1 MVAIT
6 HSMLEKKSGMR
17 KKSSQKVGYAIFIE
31 ALKMAEKHEKP
42 CFTFFAF
49 LPPYFGVSG
58 SLVSR
63 MRKISMRSIDWY
75 RKFLISCLAARY
87 SAIFVFFIVKIEF
100 LKLNL
105 LPNRAVESFWDALWL
120 GIRPFF
126 YFCRK
131 SGKIQECRRGGW
143 VGISESEFHDHQ

>member
-1 MVAIT
+1 M
-6 HSMLEKKSGMR
+6 EY
-17 KKSSQKVGYAIFIE
+17 Q
-31 ALKMAEKHEKP
+31 ALKMHANNEKQR
-42 CFTFFAF
+42 FTSFAF
-49 LPPYFGVSG
+49 PPPYIGVSG
-58 SLVSR
+58 SLVSG
-63 MRKISMRSIDWY
+63 MRKSMKRSIDWY
-75 RKFLISCLAARY
+75 QKFLISCLAARY
-87 SAIFVFFIVKIEF
+87 SAMFVFFIVKIEF